1 MKKQRTSYN
10 HMSAPDYTLTSPFFD
25 VLLWRNGLLPFL
37 STTDLANT
45 CTAFDWA
52 LPMGLLRERVQSN
65 LCQYAPCLLEGLSDI
80 VTNVGRRGSIV
91 IAGGS
96 ALSALYGAVDGNCDV
111 DIWCDKSKHPRIRQ
125 LLVSEG
131 FAMSR
136 ISTRYG
142 MNSSPLISHVETYFQ
157 LPHDGVR
164 LQYSPSLF
172 RDETIWTYTDTNAR
186 EEGQKIIHYALKNN
200 KCNLLLQFSSA
211 DRNELDLLFEPRLAN
226 SIFSGTKVD
235 LIVGKS
241 DKTPEEVIRGSFD
254 LTSCLVMYSIGGD
267 LKMEFPTFTLANT
280 SLLCPSDNRIVMNH
294 YMHRLVDLS
303 RLPMEDAIKKY
314 VRVRPWFR
322 PMFNRH
328 VSKILDYLES
338 VTDKGGFF
346 SSYFDSYSEYYYSHY
361 FEMNDYDQEFWRTI
375 WIVVYSARHYMI
387 VDALRHVATL
397 PIGFVKSPSF
407 RYDHDGTCDWAIKT
421 HNNICYYKNV
431 DRLIKYA
438 ERGIDIKPILD
449 MRKLHNREVVRKL
462 RQL

>member
-1 MKKQRTSYN
+1 M
-10 HMSAPDYTLTSPFFD
+10 LEE
-25 VLLWRNGLLPFL
+25 L
-37 STTDLANT
+37 SH
-45 CTAFDWA
+45 
-52 LPMGLLRERVQSN
+52 
-65 LCQYAPCLLEGLSDI
+65 I

-111 DIWCDKSKHPRIRQ
+111 DIWCDKSEHPRIRQ

-157 LPHDGVR
+157 LLHDGVC

-186 EEGQKIIHYALKNN
+186 EEGQKIIHYTLKNN
-200 KCNLLLQFSSA
+200 KCNRLLQFSS
-211 DRNELDLLFEPRLAN
+211 
-226 SIFSGTKVD
+226 SGTKVD

-267 LKMEFPTFTLANT
+267 FKMEFPTFTLANT

-328 VSKILDYLES
+328 VSEILDYLES

-361 FEMNDYDQEFWRTI
+361 FEMNDYDQEFRRTI

-397 PIGFVKSPSF
+397 PIGFVKTPSF
-407 RYDHDGTCDWAIKT
+407 
-421 HNNICYYKNV
+421 
-431 DRLIKYA
+431 
-438 ERGIDIKPILD
+438 
-449 MRKLHNREVVRKL
+449 
-462 RQL
+462 